1 MLTKESIKTKLLL
14 CAAALSIGAVG
25 CATDDLASDEGLD
38 SAESPDTLALAA
50 KGGEGDIP
58 NPSGAFFVSV
68 RPNGTGCPRGT
79 TGTSISPDG
88 KTFTTTFSAFEATV
102 NKNQSVAVK
111 DCQLAIKLK
120 SPSGFSYTVTE
131 FYYQGYAYLE
141 KGQNARQIA
150 AYYFQGNPVK
160 AESARTEL
168 VGPYDDTYIFQD
180 TVRTTDVVWSPCGAE
195 RDLNVRA
202 TLRLQNSGKKDGY
215 INLGTVDGSTD
226 TKIRFKLSWKK
237 C

>member
-14 CAAALSIGAVG
+14 CAAALSISAMG
-25 CATDDLASDEGLD
+25 CATDDVASDEGVE
-38 SAESPDTLALAA
+38 ESDELALAA
-50 KGGEGDIP
+50 AGGEEEQPAAG
-58 NPSGAFFVSV
+58 GAYFVSV
-68 RPNGTGCPRGT
+68 KPNGTGCPRGT
-79 TGTSISPDG
+79 ATTSISPDG

-102 NKNQSVAVK
+102 NKNQSIAVK
-111 DCQLAIKLK
+111 DCQLAIKLR

-150 AYYFQGNPVK
+150 KYYFQGAPVQ
-160 AESARTEL
+160 AEEARTEL
-168 VGPYDDTYIFQD
+168 VGPYDDTYTFQD
-180 TVRTTDVVWSPCGAE
+180 TVRTTDLVWSPCGTV

-202 TLRLQNSGKKDGY
+202 TLRLQNNGKKDGY
-215 INLGTVDGSTD
+215 INLGTIDSNTD
-226 TKIRFKLSWKK
+226 TKIRLKLNWKR

>member
-14 CAAALSIGAVG
+14 CAAALSLSAMG
-25 CATDDLASDEGLD
+25 CATDDVASDESVEGQ
-38 SAESPDTLALAA
+38 DTLALAA
-50 KGGEGDIP
+50 GGGEGDIP
-58 NPSGAFFVSV
+58 NPSGAYFVSV

-79 TGTSISPDG
+79 TSTSISPDG
-88 KTFTTTFSAFEATV
+88 KTFTTTFSAFEAVV
-102 NKNQSVAVK
+102 NRNQSLAVK

-141 KGQNARQIA
+141 QGQNARQIA
-150 AYYFQGNPVK
+150 KYYFQGAPVQS
-160 AESARTEL
+160 EEARTEL
-168 VGPYDDTYIFQD
+168 VGPYDDTYTFQD
-180 TVRTTDVVWSPCGAE
+180 TVRTTDLVWSPCGVE

-202 TLRLQNSGKKDGY
+202 TLRLTNNGRKDGY
-215 INLGTVDGSTD
+215 INLGTVDANTD
-226 TKIRFKLSWKK
+226 TKIRFKLNWRR